1 MSWPIPM
8 TDDAVISSHVSEE
21 FFHQMTQENAHY
33 RLTENSVIQAM
44 DSMIHFF
51 LK

>member
-1 MSWPIPM
+1 M
-8 TDDAVISSHVSEE
+8 TDGAVISSHVSEE
-21 FFHQMTQENAHY
+21 FFHQMTQENAYY

-51 LK
+51 FLK